1 MLHIVHQLVRA
12 ESHHGLEDR
21 MNLLSGEDR
30 SQRERRHIE
39 VLVAGNPAAGR
50 ILVIDRRAD
59 SRVEGTSS
67 LEDTDCMGPT
77 CLETSQV

>member
-1 MLHIVHQLVRA
+1 MHQLVRA
-12 ESHHGLEDR
+12 GSHHGLADR

-39 VLVAGNPAAGR
+39 VLVAGSLAAGR
-50 ILVIDRRAD
+50 ILVIDRTAD

-67 LEDTDCMGPT
+67 LEDTDYMGPT
-77 CLETSQV
+77 CSKTAQV